1 MEAKQKILSLVRL
14 QTVALEIRDARAVVD
29 AAPGRIEEIEGRF
42 RERNAEYVEVK
53 ERHDALEA
61 DNRTRNLDLETLTV
75 SRKKFMDDLMQ
86 VQNQREYAALLKE
99 IDTVKAKISEH
110 EDRVLANLDELEK
123 LREDLT
129 SRAAHIEEER
139 KVVAAEIATVESDVA
154 EAERVIARATAER
167 ERIEADL
174 PGTLIGTVKR
184 VEHSRQGVFVA
195 EAESGTCQ
203 ACFVR
208 VRPQAFQEIKL
219 GARLHA
225 CGSCRRFLYWP
236 GMIETG
242 DAAGAEA
249 VAGSEEATPA
259 TPAATAD
266 GVSGNPGP
274 TGDAPSAGAVH
285 GG

>member
-1 MEAKQKILSLVRL
+1 MEAKRQILMLVRL
-14 QTVALEIRDARAVVD
+14 QSVALEIRDAQAVVT

-42 RERNAEYVEVK
+42 RERNAEYVVVK
-53 ERHDALEA
+53 ERHDELES
-61 DNRTRNLDLETLTV
+61 DNRIRNLELETLSE
-75 SRKKFMDDLMQ
+75 SRQKFMDDLMQ

-110 EDRVLANLDELEK
+110 EDRVLANMDELEK

-129 SRAAHIEEER
+129 SRVAHIEEER
-139 KVVAAEIATVESDVA
+139 KLVATETAMVAADIATAEQVIA
-154 EAERVIARATAER
+154 EATVER
-167 ERIEADL
+167 ERIEVDL
-174 PGTLIGTVKR
+174 PSTLIGTVRR
-184 VEHSRQGVFVA
+184 VEHSRQGMFVA
-195 EAESGTCQ
+195 EALTGTCQ

-236 GMIETG
+236 GMIESENGEAADPSRSAASDGASGAPGSTG
-242 DAAGAEA
+242 DA
-249 VAGSEEATPA
+249 S
-259 TPAATAD
+259 
-266 GVSGNPGP
+266 
-274 TGDAPSAGAVH
+274 SAGAVH